1 LTTQRNYRRNAS
13 GSQLQTESLLK
24 FRADPMTK
32 PRRPFIVTL
41 LAGLNF
47 LFSLG
52 SFASVAVTIA
62 SNPEHFQKP
71 AEVAQTSPAP
81 GAAMPAARPSQPEPV
96 HPLPDPD
103 MAGIRKEQSKWL
115 IRQIPTYELFVI
127 LSIIASLVLA
137 VLYLG
142 SAVGMLTQS
151 SAGRRLAIAAA
162 LIAPLVAAGACYYYW
177 TQIRPELQKWET
189 NRNNQIEKVFLEE
202 RPEDKFE
209 KQATTAVVLRTSV
222 MAGYSLLLLVCMFLP
237 RVRASF
243 MPCHEKPQP
252 ATDQPQN

>member
-1 LTTQRNYRRNAS
+1 FRLVTP
-13 GSQLQTESLLK
+13 TESLLRY
-24 FRADPMTK
+24 RAGPMTK

-41 LAGLNF
+41 LAGLDF

-71 AEVAQTSPAP
+71 AEVAQPSPAP

-96 HPLPDPD
+96 HPLPDSE
-103 MAGIRKEQSKWL
+103 MVGIRKEQSKWL
-115 IRQIPTYELFVI
+115 TRQIPTYELFVI

-137 VLYLG
+137 VLYFG
-142 SAVGMLTQS
+142 SAVGMLVQS

-162 LIAPLVAAGACYYYW
+162 LIAPLVVAGSSYYHW
-177 TQIRPELQKWET
+177 TRVRPELQRWET
-189 NRNNQIEKVFLEE
+189 NRNNQIEKVFLEA

-209 KQATTAVVLRTSV
+209 KQATSAVV
-222 MAGYSLLLLVCMFLP
+222 
-237 RVRASF
+237 VRAAV
-243 MPCHEKPQP
+243 M
-252 ATDQPQN
+252 